1 MVRVLVTVEPRMYRE
16 AIAVGLQRLRPDTEA
31 MLVPEESLDGQVDGF
46 RPQVLVRNDSD
57 GAIPEGLLGSVVC
70 RVEVLYTDSMDTRI
84 SMDGR
89 SYTIEDA
96 SLEDLLSLLDEAEK
110 LVSD

>member
-1 MVRVLVTVEPRMYRE
+1 MLRVLVTVEPRMYRE
-16 AIAVGLQRLRPDTEA
+16 TIAFAVQRHRPDSEV
-31 MLVPEESLDGQVDGF
+31 MLLSENVLDGQVDGF

-57 GAIPEGLLGSVVC
+57 GAIPERLLGGVVC
-70 RVEVLYTDSMDTRI
+70 RVEVLYTDGMAARI
-84 SMDGR
+84 NMGER

-110 LVSD
+110 LS